1 MVKKMIK
8 RLFII
13 MLFGLV
19 AQSAVAQQ
27 SAYITNHR
35 LFASL
40 LAAHYGIPAS
50 VILAVATVESAAGEA
65 PVARVLNNHFGMV
78 GENKYINRRG
88 NKSRYKQY
96 DNEYAS
102 YIDFCELIS
111 HKKFYARLR
120 NNTDPKAWVRALSH
134 CGYSECP
141 AEWEQHILNMLSAT
155 R

>member
-1 MVKKMIK
+1 MAALLYAMP
-8 RLFII
+8 
-13 MLFGLV
+13 V
-19 AQSAVAQQ
+19 AAQQ
-27 SAYITNHR
+27 GAYIANHR

-40 LAAHYGIPAS
+40 LAGHYGIPAS

-111 HKKFYARLR
+111 RKKFYARLR
-120 NNTDPKAWVRALSH
+120 NNTDPKAWVKALSN

-141 AEWEQHILNMLSAT
+141 AEWEQHILNMLPAT

>member
-1 MVKKMIK
+1 MVNKIAKVW
-8 RLFII
+8 L
-13 MLFGLV
+13 LV
-19 AQSAVAQQ
+19 AVTWQATPAVAQH

-35 LFASL
+35 LLASVL
-40 LAAHYGIPAS
+40 GSHYGIPSS

-65 PVARVLNNHFGMV
+65 PVAKVLKNHFGMV
-78 GENKYINRRG
+78 GENRYINRRG

-102 YIDFCELIS
+102 YIDFCELVTR
-111 HKKFYARLR
+111 KKFYARLR
-120 NNTDPKAWVRALSH
+120 NNADPKAWIKALSN

-141 AEWEQHILNMLSAT
+141 AEWEQQILNMLPAT